1 MRGTEKSWGR
11 GTINRIYYIK
21 KSVFKKK
28 KKIKQYDTTYLCP
41 NHVTEWVYPWDNI
54 KLGEKHSKI
63 LGTLYLLTTAVFFF
77 FFKKILKCLVSF
89 LSQRIFFLKETTT
102 LELSGNREKVFV

>member
-21 KSVFKKK
+21 NLFSKK
-28 KKIKQYDTTYLCP
+28 KKIKQYDTTFLCP
-41 NHVTEWVYPWDNI
+41 NHVTEWVYPWNNI

-77 FFKKILKCLVSF
+77 FKKNIEMLGQFSF
-89 LSQRIFFLKETTT
+89 TENFF
-102 LELSGNREKVFV
+102 